1 MELGTQTSTWRPNR
15 RLALLFA
22 GAVVGVG
29 LVTRFLFIWF
39 GAFVLVVGLSVLGY
53 RQYRAGKYL
62 AALLIAAF
70 LVRAAIV
77 LLNSQLHVL
86 AQPPISV
93 EHSENAAAL
102 ADLWTHGQFFDGAS
116 IPSRTR
122 RFVAYVLAPFYVFLG
137 SWEVAGELAIAGFG
151 TLIGYV
157 AYKLATEVTTDRNA
171 VLAAGI
177 VVFWPSILYRSIVI
191 QREVLVALTMLTMLW
206 IALQWTDRERPRD
219 WTQVWPWL
227 RDIAALAVIAVVIY
241 LARRENVAIIAVT
254 FAAALTLRY
263 RRSPRSV
270 GLVGL
275 ILVPPFAYLALNIGK
290 LTGVG
295 TAISPRILDRYAQG
309 RNKGATTYLTDLHYE
324 SWFDVLLY
332 LPLKVFY
339 YLFSPMPWQV
349 NGVADLLAGV
359 SGWAMAVAVLVAVPG
374 FFRARGDIAKRFT
387 MLAYAASGIVAY
399 AIIELNA
406 GAAFRR
412 RIQFVPVILVFAAI
426 GLGTLL
432 IRLDDR
438 RSSTTEPTPPDSEN
452 TNPSNVD

>member
-1 MELGTQTSTWRPNR
+1 MELGTQTSTWRPNL
-15 RLALLFA
+15 RLVLVLV
-22 GAVVGVG
+22 GTLVGVG
-29 LVTRFLFIWF
+29 LVTQFLFAWF
-39 GAFVLVVGLSVLGY
+39 GVFVLVAGLSALGY

-62 AALLIAAF
+62 TALLIAAF
-70 LVRAAIV
+70 LVRAAIILV
-77 LLNSQLHVL
+77 NAQLHVL
-86 AQPPISV
+86 SQPPISV
-93 EHSENAAAL
+93 EHSANAAAL
-102 ADLWTHGQFFDGAS
+102 ADLWTQGEFLDGPT

-122 RFVAYVLAPFYVFLG
+122 RFVAYVLAPFYVLLG

-157 AYKLATEVTTDRNA
+157 AYELAAEVTTHRNA

-177 VVFWPSILYRSIVI
+177 VVFWPSILYRSVVI
-191 QREVLVALTMLTMLW
+191 QREVIVALTMLTMLW
-206 IALQWTDRERPRD
+206 IALQWTDRERPRN
-219 WTQVWPWL
+219 WVQAWPWL
-227 RDIAALAVIAVVIY
+227 RDVAALALIAVVIY

-254 FAAALTLRY
+254 FAAAIALRY
-263 RRSPRSV
+263 RRSPRSI

-275 ILVPPFAYLALNIGK
+275 LLVPLFAYLALNIGK

-332 LPLKVFY
+332 LPIKVFY

-374 FFRARGDIAKRFT
+374 FFWARGDVAKRFT
-387 MLAYAASGIVAY
+387 MLAYAASGIAAY

-426 GLGTLL
+426 GFGTLFA
-432 IRLDDR
+432 RLDDR
-438 RSSTTEPTPPDSEN
+438 RSSTTDPTPLDSEN
-452 TNPSNVD
+452 TNPSDVD